1 MDPTITPKSR
11 RWKSRTRG
19 AGCRAVRLMTG
30 AASDEAAKKQID
42 RHFANAEST
51 LQLLVMNGASVT
63 AFGHIQRCM
72 EILEGDQDLGPSLN
86 DDLLMDGAVSRAR
99 DGAREACLAGG
110 ATPAELALFIS
121 RSRRETVEIF
131 RNIKHA
137 IRALEAR
144 SRG

>member
-1 MDPTITPKSR
+1 MTPNTAPKVR

-51 LQLLVMNGASVT
+51 VQLLVMNGGAVT
-63 AFGHIQRCM
+63 AFGHVQRCM
-72 EILEGDQDLGPSLN
+72 EILEGDQDLGPSLLE
-86 DDLLMDGAVSRAR
+86 DLLMDGAVSRAR
-99 DGAREACLAGG
+99 DAARERCIAGG
-110 ATPAELALFIS
+110 ATKAELDLYIS
-121 RSRRETVEIF
+121 RSRREAVEIF

-137 IRALEAR
+137 LREREALVR
-144 SRG
+144 